1 MRYSMNKVSKFFLS
15 SKTAIWTIIV
25 LLSLPFLSI
34 AIYSS
39 LDFPWSKLFSKDTC
53 WSTTCIEFSAKKYL
67 GAFSWYSSWL
77 TTLYNITTI
86 LGVAVAVLTYYKTKQ
101 SQAISNHFSNVDLF
115 KNYISEEIS
124 KKEWLSIASFDLM
137 VWYLKIYPNSK
148 LGDMNC
154 SQEYVD
160 LIHDLVKRLAESN
173 SGIYNDKKTGYQF
186 APHQKSVKSIYR
198 KIGIS
203 IKETNR
209 LSFYEIEGE
218 ILDLINKVNK
228 TFPSHQAF
236 RRFPDRAYK

>member
-1 MRYSMNKVSKFFLS
+1 MKFLIDRASRFLLN
-15 SKTAIWTIIV
+15 SKTSIWAIIT
-25 LLSLPFLSI
+25 LLTAPFLLI
-34 AIYSS
+34 AIYTAF
-39 LDFPWSKLFSKDTC
+39 DFPWGKLLSEETC
-53 WSTTCIEFSAKKYL
+53 WSTQCIEFSAKKHL

-77 TTLYNITTI
+77 ATLYNITTI
-86 LGVAVAVLTYYKTKQ
+86 FGVAVAVLTYYKTKQ

-115 KNYISEEIS
+115 KTYISEEIA

-148 LGDMNC
+148 LGDMDC

-160 LIHDLVKRLAESN
+160 LIHDLVKRLSESN

-186 APHQKSVKSIYR
+186 ASHQKSVKHIYR

-209 LSFYEIEGE
+209 LSFFEIEGE
-218 ILDLINKVNK
+218 ILDLIVKVNK
-228 TFPSHQAF
+228 TFPSHQEF
-236 RRFPDRAYK
+236 RKFPVRAYK